1 MIYLTGDCHGDFS
14 RFSKKQRMRL
24 PFEITEDDFVIL
36 CGDMGLLWAYN
47 GEFTYNKKWLSTLP
61 FTILWV
67 QGNHE
72 NYDMIAEYPVC
83 MWHGGKVRQ
92 IVENKIILLER
103 GQIFEIEGKQLFTF
117 GGASTHD
124 VQGGILDRSSPTY
137 DKKRQRANKRGL
149 PYRVRGV
156 SWWEQELP
164 SVEEMQEGRT
174 NLSKAGYTVD
184 YVITH
189 CLSGRMQ
196 EQLENVLSIRQIGE
210 GICEKNICNKETRGK
225 DILTDY
231 FDELEEKLQ
240 YQHWYCGHYH
250 KNLRLDERHTVLYE
264 DIIALE

>member
-14 RFSKKQRMRL
+14 RFSRKQRMRL
-24 PFEITEDDFVIL
+24 PFEITEKDYVIL
-36 CGDMGLLWAYN
+36 CGDMGLLWAHD
-47 GEFTYNKKWLSTLP
+47 GEFTYNKKWLSALP

-83 MWHGGKVRQ
+83 MWHGGKVRH
-92 IVENKIILLER
+92 IVQDKIILLER
-103 GQIFEIEGKQLFTF
+103 GQIFEIEGKSFFTF

-124 VQGGILDRSSPTY
+124 IQGGILDRSSPMY
-137 DKKRQRANKRGL
+137 ARERWRANKSGL
-149 PYRVRGV
+149 PYRVRGI

-164 SVEEMQEGRT
+164 SVEEMQEGRA
-174 NLSKAGYTVD
+174 NLSEAGYAVD

-189 CLSGRMQ
+189 CLSGHMQ
-196 EQLENVLSIRQIGE
+196 ERLEHVLSARR
-210 GICEKNICNKETRGK
+210 NK

-231 FDELEEKLQ
+231 FDELETKLR

-250 KNLRLDERHTVLYE
+250 ENIRLDERHTVLYD
-264 DIIALE
+264 DIISLQYNAG

>member
-1 MIYLTGDCHGDFS
+1 MRVKGRSCMIYLTGDCHGDFS
-14 RFSKKQRMRL
+14 RFSRKQRMRL
-24 PFEITEDDFVIL
+24 PFEITEKDYVIL
-36 CGDMGLLWAYN
+36 CGDMGLLWAHD
-47 GEFTYNKKWLSTLP
+47 GEFTYNKKWLSALP

-83 MWHGGKVRQ
+83 MWHGGKVRH
-92 IVENKIILLER
+92 IVQDKIILLER
-103 GQIFEIEGKQLFTF
+103 GQIFEMEGKSFFTF

-124 VQGGILDRSSPTY
+124 IQGGILDRSSPTY
-137 DKKRQRANKRGL
+137 ARERWRANKSGL

-164 SVEEMQEGRT
+164 SVEEMQEGRA
-174 NLSKAGYTVD
+174 NLSEAGYVVD

-189 CLSGRMQ
+189 CLSGHMQ
-196 EQLENVLSIRQIGE
+196 ERLEHVLSARR
-210 GICEKNICNKETRGK
+210 NK

-231 FDELEEKLQ
+231 FDELETKLR

-250 KNLRLDERHTVLYE
+250 ENIRLDERHTVLYD
-264 DIIALE
+264 DIISLQYNAG